1 MIRSC
6 TCRGGSASSRAV
18 SRNRLAVASC
28 KTCGGKPVVD
38 GGKGSLSGS
47 MLSSGG
53 LELTTV
59 FNPDLSWKTVS
70 KGSRSAARRPRK
82 PFVRSV
88 EGSSKLVP
96 GSGKGDSKRQVDMP
110 VSESEKLGVTIL
122 GRHFRDKIE
131 HIPLKKRRFL
141 FRSPSPPPR
150 VPSPHQQ
157 DSVRILKGQRAMA
170 IDNAVANK
178 LGRVVSANEEIH
190 EDFSG
195 ILILAA
201 AACNNSIGSC
211 PSDNDEGSA
220 AGNISVLG
228 GSEGLL
234 KSESQLVAEK
244 YGMDFSRNVSLA
256 MEETT
261 ILCDTPEE
269 VTKKLTTVTK
279 DVGDGKNKR
288 SSTVERNKD
297 DGTERQLE
305 SASRDERLHWD
316 LNVVM
321 DAWED
326 PCEDP
331 AVDSQANSVQGAT
344 IDDCIHSENVQ
355 KVIGDLIEP
364 EGEQHSVDE
373 PKGADG
379 LEDSKRSV
387 PGFLE
392 SNRDSGLDVCKDA
405 EQSPSFQGKDFS
417 SEIDNATQGIVKETK
432 LVCDKEKFN
441 SDVNTAEDCV
451 TCKPLSEKTRD
462 EKFQIDIC
470 KQADCGAD
478 AVDEEITVKSSQSQ
492 KYDVPL
498 SDCMISNG
506 ASLNDDNSFVEGY
519 PPKMNSNLDN
529 VNNEELQADLLIDGI
544 GISDA
549 SGVTNTRLDCED
561 MSNLDASVA
570 EVVHV
575 ANVCGSNLGVK
586 NGGNISTEEFAA
598 PGDGDSEKSTHT
610 PEVVETQIAVG
621 SLSSDE
627 VCRSYDHP
635 ENNSGKLALE
645 DPFEDSDYGSDVSHD
660 NADPVPVVEKEVEHQ
675 TGYDSQYEDG
685 ELRESTENNWEE
697 DAGEEVEAEHVDY
710 GSDNREMYGFEAAEE
725 AEVGNDFNRD
735 PFKVKAN
742 CKSSIEGFSNSSIT
756 ETGSSSERTT
766 KTVKQQSRGGYGR
779 TVDIEKL
786 KMDAKVGVST
796 TASYMGIQEN
806 GSCVGGSLV
815 ASSRL
820 SSWGKVQESCQSSG
834 VDYRKVDGMGSKDSI
849 TGVVGAF
856 APSVE
861 LPIYNEGITSC
872 ETFPRKDR
880 AFIRDNRS
888 NNFDDSNPRIGM
900 DGSSKSTVRGGSSV
914 YMHGRGLGA
923 DTWVDSSRGSW
934 VQNRH
939 HSPNYYGPAN
949 FVYPGATNAAAA
961 AAAKVESDGFIV
973 APDGTIIKAGAVGPS
988 PSGRVQRQP
997 VNSSLQ
1003 VGHRKI
1009 TRRVSPSDREAF
1021 GIHMGPEQ
1029 VGEIIP
1035 DRSNGLGRSRSVR
1048 YGSRVV
1054 QTGPRERY
1062 ILPDEGIDS
1071 SMRRRSISPIQR
1083 RGIPHLSQPCTRS
1096 RSRSR
1101 TLSPNAWPSTR
1112 GRCSRSPPNV
1122 RSYTRLDRIR
1132 SPHRLPGFEPDH
1144 MMEYVPISRRRG
1156 SPPHTSRWVEDRR
1169 DGMTHV
1175 REHGYKQ
1182 QSSDSGRGSPRRVF
1196 RRNHRFDVADSSE
1209 RFRADEYYNR
1219 PMHPG
1224 RFPEMVGTGRRLRYD
1239 GSDDDKRKHGGRYG
1253 IVHRTRRYDTGEPVK
1268 RFQYDVEDDF
1278 PVRSSRNK
1286 DISGGFHSSRGGN
1299 IKEDYVHAT
1308 DNRLEEAPSG
1318 EVRDD
1323 KGHLRYGRN
1332 GKYDSISKSFGV
1344 RECEDDIAPK
1354 RRRP

>member
-1 MIRSC
+1 MVVRKKSGIWEDNEGLDLMIRSC
-6 TCRGGSASSRAV
+6 TCRGGSASSRAL

-38 GGKGSLSGS
+38 GKKSLSGN

-59 FNPDLSWKTVS
+59 FNPDLSWKTVC

-88 EGSSKLVP
+88 EGSAKLVP
-96 GSGKGDSKRQVDMP
+96 GSGKGIDKGDSKRQLDMP

-122 GRHFRDKIE
+122 GRHFSDKIE

-157 DSVRILKGQRAMA
+157 DSVRILKGQRAMS
-170 IDNAVANK
+170 IDNAVANG
-178 LGRVVSANEEIH
+178 LGQVVSANGKISEDIH

-195 ILILAA
+195 ISILAA
-201 AACNNSIGSC
+201 AACNNSIESC
-211 PSDNDEGSA
+211 LSDNDEGSA
-220 AGNISVLG
+220 PGKLSVLG
-228 GSEGLL
+228 RSEGLI
-234 KSESQLVAEK
+234 KAESLLVAEQS
-244 YGMDFSRNVSLA
+244 GMDDSRNASLS

-261 ILCDTPEE
+261 MLCDIPEE
-269 VTKKLTTVTK
+269 VAKNLTTVIK
-279 DVGDGKNKR
+279 DVEDGKDTR
-288 SSTVERNKD
+288 SPTVECKD
-297 DGTERQLE
+297 DGTERKLD
-305 SASRDERLHWD
+305 SASRDDRLHWD

-321 DAWED
+321 DAWEN

-331 AVDSQANSVQGAT
+331 VVDSQTNSVHGAT
-344 IDDCIHSENVQ
+344 IDDCIHSE
-355 KVIGDLIEP
+355 
-364 EGEQHSVDE
+364 
-373 PKGADG
+373 
-379 LEDSKRSV
+379 
-387 PGFLE
+387 
-392 SNRDSGLDVCKDA
+392 LDVCKDA
-405 EQSPSFQGKDFS
+405 EQSPSFQGKEFS
-417 SEIDNATQGIVKETK
+417 SEIDNSTQDMVKETK
-432 LVCDKEKFN
+432 LVCEEEKSNFG
-441 SDVNTAEDCV
+441 
-451 TCKPLSEKTRD
+451 KTRD
-462 EKFQIDIC
+462 EELQIDIC

-478 AVDEEITVKSSQSQ
+478 PVDEEVSVKNPQSQ
-492 KYDVPL
+492 K
-498 SDCMISNG
+498 S
-506 ASLNDDNSFVEGY
+506 SLNADNADRKSDLLVQRY
-519 PPKMNSNLDN
+519 PPKMNSNSDN
-529 VNNEELQADLLIDGI
+529 VNNLLIDGV
-544 GISDA
+544 GVSDA
-549 SGVTNTRLDCED
+549 SGVTHTPLDCED
-561 MSNLDASVA
+561 MPNLDASVA
-570 EVVHV
+570 EGVHV
-575 ANVCGSNLGVK
+575 ADACGSELGVK
-586 NGGNISTEEFAA
+586 NGGHLSTEAVL
-598 PGDGDSEKSTHT
+598 GDNDSEKSTHT
-610 PEVVETQIAVG
+610 PEVVETQIAIG

-635 ENNSGKLALE
+635 ENSSGKLALE
-645 DPFEDSDYGSDVSHD
+645 DPFEDSDYGSDVSQD
-660 NADPVPVVEKEVEHQ
+660 NVDPVPVVEKKVEHQ

-725 AEVGNDFNRD
+725 AEVGNVFNGD
-735 PFKVKAN
+735 LFKGNAN

-766 KTVKQQSRGGYGR
+766 KAVKQQSRGGYGR
-779 TVDIEKL
+779 TVDVEKI
-786 KMDAKVGVST
+786 KMDAKVDGVSNV

-820 SSWGKVQESCQSSG
+820 SSWGKFQESCQSSA
-834 VDYRKVDGMGSKDSI
+834 VDYRKGDGMGSKDSI

-856 APSVE
+856 APGVE
-861 LPIYNEGITSC
+861 LPIYNEGLTSC

-880 AFIRDNRS
+880 AYANRS
-888 NNFDDSNPRIGM
+888 NNFDDSNPRIDM

-914 YMHGRGLGA
+914 HMLHGRGREA

-939 HSPNYYGPAN
+939 HSPSYYGTAN

-973 APDGTIIKAGAVGPS
+973 APDGTIIKPGAVGPS
-988 PSGRVQRQP
+988 PSGRVPRQP

-1003 VGHRKI
+1003 VGHRTI
-1009 TRRVSPSDREAF
+1009 TRRVSPSDRDAF
-1021 GIHMGPEQ
+1021 GIHMGPEP

-1035 DRSNGLGRSRSVR
+1035 DRSNGLGRSRTVR

-1101 TLSPNAWPSTR
+1101 TRSPNAWPSAR
-1112 GRCSRSPPNV
+1112 GRCSRSPPNI
-1122 RSYTRLDRIR
+1122 RSYTRMR
-1132 SPHRLPGFEPDH
+1132 SPQRRPGFGPDH
-1144 MMEYVPISRRRG
+1144 MMEFVPISRRRG
-1156 SPPHTSRWVEDRR
+1156 SPPRTSRWVEDRR
-1169 DGMTHV
+1169 DDMTHV

-1182 QSSDSGRGSPRRVF
+1182 RSSDSRRGSPRRVF
-1196 RRNHRFDVADSSE
+1196 RRNYRFDVTDSSE

-1219 PMHPG
+1219 PIHPG
-1224 RFPEMVGTGRRLRYD
+1224 RFNEMVGTGRRPRYD

-1253 IVHRTRRYDTGEPVK
+1253 IVHRTRRYDTDEPVK
-1268 RFQYDVEDDF
+1268 RFPYDVEDDL

-1286 DISGGFHSSRGGN
+1286 DISGEFHSSRGGT
-1299 IKEDYVHAT
+1299 IKEDYVHAI

-1318 EVRDD
+1318 GVRDD
-1323 KGHLRYGRN
+1323 KGHLRYGRD
-1332 GKYDSISKSFGV
+1332 GKYDLNSKSFGV

>member
-1 MIRSC
+1 MVVRKKSGIWEDNEGLDLMIRSC

-18 SRNRLAVASC
+18 SRNRLAVSSC

-38 GGKGSLSGS
+38 GKKSLSGS

-59 FNPDLSWKTVS
+59 FNPDLSWKTVC

-82 PFVRSV
+82 PFARSV
-88 EGSSKLVP
+88 EGSAKLVP
-96 GSGKGDSKRQVDMP
+96 GSGKGIDKEDTKRQLDMP

-122 GRHFRDKIE
+122 GRHFSDKIE

-141 FRSPSPPPR
+141 FRSPSPPSR

-157 DSVRILKGQRAMA
+157 DSVRISKGQRAMA
-170 IDNAVANK
+170 IDNAVANGK
-178 LGRVVSANEEIH
+178 GQVVRANGKISEDIH

-195 ILILAA
+195 ISILAA
-201 AACNNSIGSC
+201 AACNNSIESC

-220 AGNISVLG
+220 PGKLSVLG
-228 GSEGLL
+228 RSEGLI
-234 KSESQLVAEK
+234 KSKSRLVAEQS
-244 YGMDFSRNVSLA
+244 GMDDSRNASLA

-261 ILCDTPEE
+261 MLCDTPEE
-269 VTKKLTTVTK
+269 VTKNLTTVTK
-279 DVGDGKNKR
+279 GVGDGNDTR
-288 SSTVERNKD
+288 SPTLECKD
-297 DGTERQLE
+297 DGTERKLD
-305 SASRDERLHWD
+305 SASRDDRLHWD

-331 AVDSQANSVQGAT
+331 VVDSQTNSVHGAT
-344 IDDCIHSENVQ
+344 IDDCIHSVDVQ
-355 KVIGDLIEP
+355 KVIR
-364 EGEQHSVDE
+364 E
-373 PKGADG
+373 PKDVDR
-379 LEDSKRSV
+379 LEDSKRTV

-392 SNRDSGLDVCKDA
+392 SNRNSGLDVCKSA
-405 EQSPSFQGKDFS
+405 EQSPSFQG
-417 SEIDNATQGIVKETK
+417 TQGTVKET
-432 LVCDKEKFN
+432 N
-441 SDVNTAEDCV
+441 
-451 TCKPLSEKTRD
+451 
-462 EKFQIDIC
+462 
-470 KQADCGAD
+470 
-478 AVDEEITVKSSQSQ
+478 
-492 KYDVPL
+492 
-498 SDCMISNG
+498 
-506 ASLNDDNSFVEGY
+506 
-519 PPKMNSNLDN
+519 
-529 VNNEELQADLLIDGI
+529 LIDGV
-544 GISDA
+544 
-549 SGVTNTRLDCED
+549 GV
-561 MSNLDASVA
+561 SDASVA
-570 EVVHV
+570 D
-575 ANVCGSNLGVK
+575 ACGSKLGVK
-586 NGGNISTEEFAA
+586 NGGHLSTEEFAA
-598 PGDGDSEKSTHT
+598 LGDGDSEKSTHT
-610 PEVVETQIAVG
+610 PEVVETQIAIG

-635 ENNSGKLALE
+635 ENSSGKLALE
-645 DPFEDSDYGSDVSHD
+645 DPFEDSDYGSDVSQD

-710 GSDNREMYGFEAAEE
+710 GSDNREMYGFEAAEK
-725 AEVGNDFNRD
+725 AEVGNDFKGN
-735 PFKVKAN
+735 AN

-766 KTVKQQSRGGYGR
+766 KAVKQQSRGGYGR
-779 TVDIEKL
+779 TVDIEKI
-786 KMDAKVGVST
+786 KMDAKVDGVSNA

-820 SSWGKVQESCQSSG
+820 SSWGKFQESCQSSA
-834 VDYRKVDGMGSKDSI
+834 VDYRKGDGMGSKDSI

-856 APSVE
+856 APGVE
-861 LPIYNEGITSC
+861 LPIYKEGLTSS

-880 AFIRDNRS
+880 AYVNRS
-888 NNFDDSNPRIGM
+888 NNFDGSNPRIDM

-914 YMHGRGLGA
+914 HMLHGRGRGA

-939 HSPNYYGPAN
+939 HSPSYYGPAN

-973 APDGTIIKAGAVGPS
+973 APDGTIIKPGAVGPS

-1003 VGHRKI
+1003 VGHRTI
-1009 TRRVSPSDREAF
+1009 TRRVSPSDRDAF
-1021 GIHMGPEQ
+1021 GIHMGPEP

-1035 DRSNGLGRSRSVR
+1035 DRSNGLGRSRTVR

-1101 TLSPNAWPSTR
+1101 TRSPSAWPSAR
-1112 GRCSRSPPNV
+1112 GRCSRSPPNI
-1122 RSYTRLDRIR
+1122 RSYTRMR
-1132 SPHRLPGFEPDH
+1132 SPQQRPGFGPDH
-1144 MMEYVPISRRRG
+1144 MMEFVPISRRRG
-1156 SPPHTSRWVEDRR
+1156 SPPRTSRWVEDRR
-1169 DGMTHV
+1169 DDMTHV

-1182 QSSDSGRGSPRRVF
+1182 RSSDSRRGSPRRVF
-1196 RRNHRFDVADSSE
+1196 RRNYRFDVTDSSE

-1219 PMHPG
+1219 PIHPG
-1224 RFPEMVGTGRRLRYD
+1224 RFNEMAGTGRRPRYD

-1253 IVHRTRRYDTGEPVK
+1253 IVHRTRRYDTDEPIK
-1268 RFQYDVEDDF
+1268 RFPYDVEDDL

-1286 DISGGFHSSRGGN
+1286 DISGEFHSNRGGT
-1299 IKEDYVHAT
+1299 IKEDYVHAI

-1318 EVRDD
+1318 GVRDD
-1323 KGHLRYGRN
+1323 EGHLRYSRD
-1332 GKYDSISKSFGV
+1332 GKYDLNSKSFGV
-1344 RECEDDIAPK
+1344 RECEDDVAPK